1 MGRVI
6 KGQMIEK
13 KRENACP
20 FVVIE
25 TPRKQNE
32 KRSSTIKYHKKYYY
46 YYYYREGKRVGVA
59 RNRRVIK
66 PSNKKKSAKM
76 TSKRW
81 KSFLF
86 FSRCVWGAAKTEMYI
101 YPLEGSNFS
110 FCYNIIIIIKKW

>member
-1 MGRVI
+1 LRLSVITRKKRTGAIYIIGLNDAMDSYFKRVFRGIEMGRVI

-66 PSNKKKSAKM
+66 PSNKKAP
-76 TSKRW
+76 R
-81 KSFLF
+81 
-86 FSRCVWGAAKTEMYI
+86 
-101 YPLEGSNFS
+101 
-110 FCYNIIIIIKKW
+110 